1 MDLLTEASRRHKVDS
16 ASAEAQ
22 GRSHAEVLQIE
33 LSRREAALIAAHAD
47 NERLREN
54 VSEQLKSK
62 RTLRQDLQVRL
73 SINDIGIK
81 TEKHKIIFKYFHQY
95 IVGFGD
101 NIWIAVN

>member
-73 SINDIGIK
+73 SINDRYK
-81 TEKHKIIFKYFHQY
+81 TEKHKIIFKYFHSLHCR
-95 IVGFGD
+95 FRR
-101 NIWIAVN
+101 